1 MAEKSQPAAD
11 QPAEEVVLGMKRELK
26 QTLFDRVLK
35 NLLTVLFSIMIA
47 IVMLQVVVRYGVRW
61 TGISLH
67 WTEEVARY
75 LLVITAFLGSAVA
88 WRKRDNITISALTD
102 LLPGGW
108 RYAADLFKDTTI
120 LIFALLCVYGSYG
133 MSQRTRVA
141 RLGSIGFVRLGHLYL
156 ALGVCFAFISVYM
169 VRWIVRDVRDIVAHK
184 RSGSAAED
192 SQ

>member
-1 MAEKSQPAAD
+1 MAD
-11 QPAEEVVLGMKRELK
+11 KRELRG
-26 QTLFDRVLK
+26 TLFDKILL
-35 NLLTVLFSIMIA
+35 NLLTVFFSVMIA

-102 LLPGGW
+102 LLPDRM
-108 RYAADLFKDTTI
+108 RYAADLFKDVTI
-120 LIFALLCVYGSYG
+120 FVFSLICVYGSYG

-141 RLGSIGFVRLGHLYL
+141 TLGSIGFVRLGHLYL
-156 ALGVCFAFISVYM
+156 VLGICFLFISVYM
-169 VRWIVRDVRDIVAHK
+169 VRWIVRDVRDILAHR
-184 RSGSAAED
+184 RSVSATGDRHE
-192 SQ
+192 